1 MSGSAYV
8 NLIDSIFKNLYK
20 DWFYIQKSLQKLSI
34 ILMVINR
41 LLQSD
46 LVKKVNGKYGIK
58 VCTLKEAALVISLS
72 ILSWIWKLE
81 FLLFLRL
88 Y

>member
-20 DWFYIQKSLQKLSI
+20 DRFYIQKLSI

-72 ILSWIWKLE
+72 ILS
-81 FLLFLRL
+81 
-88 Y
+88 